1 MNAQKIIAL
10 LGRRDEPTDAVEE
23 YCRHLGDALRA
34 HGIEMEL
41 ARVSWSE
48 RGWTA
53 ALREMRCKAHAWR
66 GAWVLLQYTALA
78 WSGHGFPLRVRRVI
92 NELCD
97 MGAHVGI
104 VYHDVE
110 PYAGGRMIDKVRRRA
125 QSYIMRHALMSTE
138 LSVFTVPPEKLSWMP
153 PRDRKVIFV
162 PVGANLPSPAQNVS
176 KDSDAVDG
184 ALTVAVF
191 GVTGGHAGKDEEAR
205 IVEALRFA
213 ANKIGKLRL
222 TVFGRNS
229 ESIEISLRLALHD
242 VPVGIRVLGVLSGE
256 EIVSILHSST
266 VLLFVR
272 GHISSRRGSAIAGIA
287 CGLPIVAYAGPETAF
302 PVTDAGVVLVGRENT
317 AELGEALVRILA
329 DQNYRASLAARSRF
343 AQERYFAWQ
352 VIAAQIAKAL
362 PNRSEG

>member
-1 MNAQKIIAL
+1 MNPQKIIAL
-10 LGRRDEPTDAVEE
+10 LGRRDEPTDAIEA

-34 HGIEMEL
+34 LGIEMEL

-48 RGWTA
+48 RGWTT
-53 ALREMRCKAHAWR
+53 ALREMRCKAYTWR

-92 NELCD
+92 NELHD
-97 MGAHVGI
+97 MGAHVAI

-110 PYAGGRMIDKVRRRA
+110 PYAGGRIVDKVRRRA
-125 QSYIMRHALMSTE
+125 QSYIMRHALMNTE

-153 PRDRKVIFV
+153 PRDQKVIFV
-162 PVGANLPSPAQNVS
+162 PVGANLPSPAQNLSEDGDV
-176 KDSDAVDG
+176 VDG
-184 ALTVAVF
+184 TLTIAVF
-191 GVTGGHAGKDEEAR
+191 GITGGHACRDEEAR
-205 IVEALRFA
+205 IVEAVRFA

-222 TVFGRNS
+222 TVLGRNS
-229 ESIEISLRLALHD
+229 ETVEISLRRALHD
-242 VPVGIRVLGVLSGE
+242 VPVEILVLGVLPAE
-256 EIVSILHSST
+256 EIVHILHSSA

-287 CGLPIVAYAGPETAF
+287 CGLPIVAYAGSETAP
-302 PVTDAGVVLVGRENT
+302 PVTEAGVVLVGREN
-317 AELGEALVRILA
+317 AVELGEALVRILA
-329 DQNYRASLAARSRF
+329 DPNYRASLAERSRV